1 MAKRRF
7 HDSLWKPAG
16 QAINE
21 HQMIQ
26 EGDQIA
32 VGVSGGKDSMTLLYV
47 LNEMRKFSPVKF
59 HLHAI
64 SIDLG
69 FDISLIPVGDFCR
82 DIGVS
87 WSQVHTKIAPS
98 SLTTAKNPN
107 PVHSAARCAMARYIS
122 QPNRWAAARS
132 PWLTAWMMP

>member
-1 MAKRRF
+1 
-7 HDSLWKPAG
+7 
-16 QAINE
+16 
-21 HQMIQ
+21 
-26 EGDQIA
+26 
-32 VGVSGGKDSMTLLYV
+32 MTLLYV

-87 WSQVHTKIAPS
+87 WSQVHTKIAPIVFDYRKEPKP
-98 SLTTAKNPN
+98 LFTLQQDAQWRATY
-107 PVHSAARCAMARYIS
+107 HSQTDGLQQGRPGS
-122 QPNRWAAARS
+122 QPG
-132 PWLTAWMMP
+132 